1 METLRRKFEQRY
13 PLTPAA
19 GPLRYL
25 KAPLFWYSLVL
36 AKHAR
41 RKLGLSR
48 RADLVRLVL
57 SAGVLPDS
65 RR

>member
-25 KAPLFWYSLVL
+25 KVPIIPVF
-36 AKHAR
+36 AKHTR
-41 RKLGLSR
+41 RKLDVSR

-65 RR
+65 RC